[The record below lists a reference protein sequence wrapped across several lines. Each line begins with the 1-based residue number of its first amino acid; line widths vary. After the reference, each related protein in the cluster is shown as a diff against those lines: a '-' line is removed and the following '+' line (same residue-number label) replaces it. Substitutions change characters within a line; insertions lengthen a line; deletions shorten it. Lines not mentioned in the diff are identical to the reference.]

1 MEFRGTRPHPSW
13 LLLFLALVLGAV
25 AMLVLVLRMG
35 TDLSQSQHDMAI
47 GVAVLVLVLAALL
60 QWLLIRQLAHTHDRA
75 AAAESHAQQAQIQLH
90 VALDI
95 LPDAIALF
103 DAKDKLVLCNNR
115 YRQLYPMTAHLMV
128 PGARYEDLIR
138 HSARAGAVTEAVGR
152 EEQWV
157 QHRLAQHRKSNSVS
171 LHEMFGDQWI
181 RLSERRTPDGGI
193 VSLRTNV
200 TDFIHNERALHA
212 ARQQAQMAERQL
224 HEALE
229 AMPAG
234 LEIYDE
240 QDRLIVFNEHLAH
253 MLPHLPVREALGK
266 TYEQL
271 VWMGLSQGIPPVAPE
286 QQADWVAELLA
297 QRGQH
302 TGAQLRNYPD
312 GRWIHLHETRTASGY
327 MIGVR
332 LDITELVQQRQELD
346 ASRVEAQMARELL
359 EDAIETLP
367 EAFALY
373 DKDDRLVACNSQF
386 RKVYPLMTP
395 LMRTGQSFEEMLR
408 HGVKAGQFPEAQG
421 QEDRWIAERMHEHHA
436 AGTATLQQLPDQ
448 RWLRVHERRTRGGG
462 IAGVRTDVTE
472 LVHKEQQ
479 LAAANAQLA
488 QLSTTD
494 ALTGIGNRRHFDER
508 LANEWN
514 RGARQQTPLALLL
527 VDIDHFKLYNDHYGH
542 VAGDHCLRLVA
553 QALACCVRRADEMAA
568 RYGGEE
574 FVLLLPGTSLEAAR
588 AVAQLCLD
596 GIEALALPHA
606 GSCTASAL
614 TVSIGVASMLPVA
627 GADPSMLVDA
637 ADAALYR
644 AKKEG
649 RNQFGLQP
657 EAAA

>member
-1 MEFRGTRPHPSW
+1 MDIRKIRPYPPW
-13 LLLFLALVLGAV
+13 LLLFLALVLGTV
-25 AMLVLVLRMG
+25 AMLMLVLRKG
-35 TDLSQSQHDMAI
+35 SAESRILHDVAI
-47 GVAVLVLVLAALL
+47 GIALLLLVLSALA
-60 QWLLIRQLAHTHDRA
+60 QWLQIRQLVRIHDRA
-75 AAAESHAQQAQIQLH
+75 LSAESRAQQAQTQLH
-90 VALDI
+90 AALDI

-115 YRQLYPMTAHLMV
+115 YREMYPMTAHLMV
-128 PGARYEDLIR
+128 PGTSYEDIIR
-138 HSARAGAVTEAVGR
+138 HSARAGAIAEAIGR

-157 QHRLAQHRKSNSVS
+157 QHRLAQHRGNHSES
-171 LHEMFGDQWI
+171 LQEMFGDQWV

-212 ARQQAQMAERQL
+212 ARQQAQLAQLQL

-240 QDRLIVFNEHLAH
+240 QDRLIVYNEHLAH
-253 MLPHLPVREALGK
+253 MMPHLPVREALGK

-271 VWMGLSQGIPPVAPE
+271 VWMGLAQGIPPIEPDR
-286 QQADWVAELLA
+286 QAEWVAELLA

-302 TGAQLRNYPD
+302 TQAQLRDYPD
-312 GRWIHLHETRTASGY
+312 GRWLHLHETRTASGY
-327 MIGVR
+327 TIGVR
-332 LDITELVQQRQELD
+332 LDITELVRQRQELD
-346 ASRVEAQMARELL
+346 ASRAEAQMARELL

-408 HGVKAGQFPEAQG
+408 HGVMAGQFPEAQG

-448 RWLRVHERRTRGGG
+448 RWLRVHERRTRSGG

-508 LANEWN
+508 LSNEWN
-514 RGARQQTPLALLL
+514 RGARQQIPLALLL

-542 VAGDHCLRLVA
+542 VAGDHCLRTVA
-553 QALACCVRRADEMAA
+553 HALAGCVRRADEMAA

-574 FVLLLPGTSLEAAR
+574 FVLLLPGTCLDAAR
-588 AVAQLCLD
+588 EVAQLCLD
-596 GIEALALPHA
+596 SIEALALPHA
-606 GSCTASAL
+606 SSCTASVI
-614 TVSIGVASMLPVA
+614 TISIGVASMLPVA
-627 GADPSMLVDA
+627 GADPRILVDA
-637 ADAALYR
+637 ADAALYL

-657 EAAA
+657 AASA

>member
-1 MEFRGTRPHPSW
+1 MDIRKIRPYPPW
-13 LLLFLALVLGAV
+13 LLLFLALVLGTV
-25 AMLVLVLRMG
+25 AMLMLVLRKG
-35 TDLSQSQHDMAI
+35 SAESRILHDVAI
-47 GVAVLVLVLAALL
+47 GIALLLLVLSALA
-60 QWLLIRQLAHTHDRA
+60 QWLQIRQLVRIHDRA
-75 AAAESHAQQAQIQLH
+75 LSAESRAQQAQTQLH
-90 VALDI
+90 AALDI

-115 YRQLYPMTAHLMV
+115 YREMYPMTAHLMV
-128 PGARYEDLIR
+128 PGTSYEDIIR
-138 HSARAGAVTEAVGR
+138 HSARAGAIAEAIGR

-157 QHRLAQHRKSNSVS
+157 QHRLAQHRRNHSES
-171 LHEMFGDQWI
+171 LQEMFGDQWI

-212 ARQQAQMAERQL
+212 ARQQAQLAKQQL

-240 QDRLIVFNEHLAH
+240 QDRLIVYNEHLAH
-253 MLPHLPVREALGK
+253 MMPHLPVREALGK

-271 VWMGLSQGIPPVAPE
+271 VWMGLAQGIPPIEPDR
-286 QQADWVAELLA
+286 QAEWVAELLA

-302 TGAQLRNYPD
+302 TQAQLRDYPD
-312 GRWIHLHETRTASGY
+312 GRWLHLHETRTASGY
-327 MIGVR
+327 TIGVR
-332 LDITELVQQRQELD
+332 LDITELVRQRQELD
-346 ASRVEAQMARELL
+346 ASRAEAQMARELL

-408 HGVKAGQFPEAQG
+408 HGVMAGQFPEAQG

-448 RWLRVHERRTRGGG
+448 RWLRVHERRTRSGG

-508 LANEWN
+508 LSNEWN
-514 RGARQQTPLALLL
+514 RGARQQIPLALLL

-553 QALACCVRRADEMAA
+553 QTLAGCVRRADEMAA

-588 AVAQLCLD
+588 AMAQLCLD

-649 RNQFGLQP
+649 RNQFGLQT

>member
-1 MEFRGTRPHPSW
+1 MDIRRTRPHPSW

-25 AMLVLVLRMG
+25 AMLVLVLRAG
-35 TDLSQSQHDMAI
+35 PAESQTLHDVAI
-47 GVAVLVLVLAALL
+47 GVALLVLVLSALV
-60 QWLLIRQLAHTHDRA
+60 QWLQIRQLVRTHGRA
-75 AAAESHAQQAQIQLH
+75 SAAESRAQQAQTQLH
-90 VALDI
+90 AALDI

-115 YRQLYPMTAHLMV
+115 YREMYPMTAHLMV
-128 PGARYEDLIR
+128 PGTRYEDIIR
-138 HSARAGAVTEAVGR
+138 HSARAGAIAEAVGR

-157 QHRLAQHRKSNSVS
+157 QHRLAQHRRNHSES
-171 LHEMFGDQWI
+171 LQEMFGDQWV

-212 ARQQAQMAERQL
+212 ARQQAQLAQLQL

-240 QDRLIVFNEHLAH
+240 QDRLIVYNEHLAH
-253 MLPHLPVREALGK
+253 MMPHLPVREALGK

-271 VWMGLSQGIPPVAPE
+271 VWMGLAQGIPPIEPE
-286 QQADWVAELLA
+286 RQAEWVAELLA

-302 TGAQLRNYPD
+302 TQAQLRDYPD
-312 GRWIHLHETRTASGY
+312 GRWLHLHETRTASGY
-327 MIGVR
+327 TIGVR
-332 LDITELVQQRQELD
+332 LDITELVRQRQELD
-346 ASRVEAQMARELL
+346 ASRAEAQMARELL

-408 HGVKAGQFPEAQG
+408 HGVMAGQFPEAQG

-448 RWLRVHERRTRGGG
+448 RWLRVHERRTRSGS

-508 LANEWN
+508 LSNEWN
-514 RGARQQTPLALLL
+514 RGARQQMPLALLL

-553 QALACCVRRADEMAA
+553 QTLAGCVRRADEMAA

-588 AVAQLCLD
+588 AMAQLCLD

-649 RNQFGLQP
+649 RNQFGLQT